1 MRGRRERMKKGGRK
15 EWRERRDMERERG
28 REEKEGKRD
37 VQSKRGKEGGGA
49 DGMKR
54 GERALQRKC
63 YGSGRGERDTGCL
76 GFSA

>member
-1 MRGRRERMKKGGRK
+1 
-15 EWRERRDMERERG
+15 MERERG

-49 DGMKR
+49 DGMKK